1 MSSTITTLRAQ
12 LSDLNGRF
20 GGDAY
25 LYSEAPLPLF
35 VAFKEASAA
44 SAAAL
49 NADGRCMSL
58 LDRSRG
64 DLVEL
69 WRDID
74 QGLPAVFGRTCR
86 GYMANLSAQLESLA
100 ASVDAIEPG
109 AGEPVR
115 SLAEGIGNKQASR
128 ELVVGSPGDWWAT
141 TPLGVRVL
149 IGGVGVL
156 IVARLMGLDLTNI
169 GTEAGAQLR
178 RAGDAVSRRIS

>member
-35 VAFKEASAA
+35 VAFKEASSA

-86 GYMANLSAQLESLA
+86 GYMSNLSAQLESLA

-115 SLAEGIGNKQASR
+115 SLAEGIGNRQANR
-128 ELVVGSPGDWWAT
+128 ERVIGSPGDWWAT